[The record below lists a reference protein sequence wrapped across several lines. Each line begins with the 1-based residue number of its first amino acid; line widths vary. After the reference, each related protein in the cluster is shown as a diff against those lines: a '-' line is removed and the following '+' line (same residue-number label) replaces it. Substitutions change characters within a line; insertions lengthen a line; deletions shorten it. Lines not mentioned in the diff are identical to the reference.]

1 MTDPTSAALHALA
14 TRNSWTPALAFAA
27 GIASSFSPCVAPRM
41 LAVAGLTANKPV
53 RSALWVVAVFIAG
66 VVAAYSLFVVGGAV
80 VWRSVG
86 FSGYLFAGIAAAMAV
101 LGIVTLT
108 RHAECGIASLP
119 HSNKGVSSV
128 FLLGAASAA
137 TFSPCCMPVIAAAV
151 LYAPSTGPGFAWLM
165 VVCFALGHAAP
176 LTLTALGARVVGLAV
191 HSGVQS
197 AARVVAGALML
208 AVAGFYCV
216 LA

>member
-1 MTDPTSAALHALA
+1 MDVTSTALRALA
-14 TRNSWTPALAFAA
+14 MRNSWTPALAFVA

-41 LAVAGLTANKPV
+41 LAVAGLTANKSH
-53 RSALWVVAVFIAG
+53 RYALWVVAVFTAG
-66 VVAAYSLFVVGGAV
+66 IVAAYSILALGGTLVWHVVAY
-80 VWRSVG
+80 
-86 FSGYLFAGIAAAMAV
+86 SGYLFVIIAAVMAV
-101 LGIVTLT
+101 VGVLALT
-108 RHAECGIASLP
+108 AQPECERAPLL
-119 HSNKGVSSV
+119 HSKESTSSV

-151 LYAPSTGPGFAWLM
+151 VYAHSTGPLFAWLM
-165 VVCFALGHAAP
+165 AACFALGHAAP
-176 LTLTALGARVVGLAV
+176 LTLAALGSRVVALAV

-197 AARVVAGALML
+197 AARVVAGALTL